1 MMFGLFLTLVLS
13 VLFIYLILLIK
24 KNKIPERCSQAQALQ
39 SMVKNNNKDRT
50 WDI

>member
-1 MMFGLFLTLVLS
+1 MFGLFLTLVLS

-24 KNKIPERCSQAQALQ
+24 KKIPERCSQAQALQ